1 MGLGY
6 KNNINAAVTAVS
18 NTFIDEYMGT
28 ASGEYV
34 KVYLYLLRHAGE
46 SVEIP
51 DIADALNHTE
61 ADVRRALAYWERAGV
76 LAPEKE
82 ETVVSESAVTREN
95 MTDTGYMAPESR
107 RNYGD
112 TDVEGRMPE
121 ETMADNGKQPQSSD
135 RGMAKQQSGTPDI
148 PDAGNSYDRMKR
160 LSADEEFSALLYAVQ
175 QYLGKT
181 FSAIECEK
189 FAYFYDVLHMSCELL
204 EYLAEY
210 CAQNGHTSVRYL
222 ETVALNWHEK
232 GIRTAEEAQEY
243 STAYT
248 KDAFAVMKA
257 FGLNSRKPA
266 VPEQKIMEKW
276 FKDYGFD
283 RELVLEACSRTIN
296 AIHTPSFQYA
306 DSILTDWKKAGVKT
320 LADVKGMD
328 ARRAERAQN
337 GAVKRL
343 QSYGNGAA
351 AQNNRKT
358 SQNQFHNFKQRDTD
372 YDALMLQNVKEWMD
386 SPE

>member
-1 MGLGY
+1 MSRIFKDRLSVG
-6 KNNINAAVTAVS
+6 VTPVADA
-18 NTFIDEYMGT
+18 FIDNYM
-28 ASGEYV
+28 AAANGEYV
-34 KVYLYLLRHAGE
+34 KVYLYILRHQNQE
-46 SVEIP
+46 DLRLEQ
-51 DIADALNHTE
+51 IADALNHTE
-61 ADVRRALAYWERAGV
+61 ADVKRAINYWQKAGV
-76 LAPEKE
+76 LESVQE
-82 ETVVSESAVTREN
+82 RGSESISVEQNRTSWSVDP
-95 MTDTGYMAPESR
+95 DTSQSPAKETAAAQVPVPAPAYSAEQVSR
-107 RNYGD
+107 LN
-112 TDVEGRMPE
+112 
-121 ETMADNGKQPQSSD
+121 K
-135 RGMAKQQSGTPDI
+135 
-148 PDAGNSYDRMKR
+148 
-160 LSADEEFSALLYAVQ
+160 DEEFSQLLYISQKFLNKAFTPRDCQV
-175 QYLGKT
+175 
-181 FSAIECEK
+181 
-189 FAYFYDVLHMSCELL
+189 FAYLYDTLGMNIGLL

-222 ETVALNWHEK
+222 ETVALNWHDK

-306 DSILTDWKKAGVKT
+306 DSILTDWKKAGIKT

-351 AQNNRKT
+351 VQNNRKT